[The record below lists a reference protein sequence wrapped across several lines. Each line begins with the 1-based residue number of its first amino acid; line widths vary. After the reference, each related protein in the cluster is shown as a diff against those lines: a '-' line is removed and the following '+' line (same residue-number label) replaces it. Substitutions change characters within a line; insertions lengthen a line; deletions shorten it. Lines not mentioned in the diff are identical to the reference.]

1 MHAESA
7 TGAWQR
13 YRYRHIVVDEAQ
25 DLAAAHWKMLR
36 AMVAPGPDDIFLVG
50 DTHQRIYD
58 NRVTLGSLGV
68 HIRGRSAKLTLSYRT
83 TREPSPLLGDL
94 PTAAGTR

>member
-1 MHAESA
+1 
-7 TGAWQR
+7 
-13 YRYRHIVVDEAQ
+13 
-25 DLAAAHWKMLR
+25 
-36 AMVAPGPDDIFLVG
+36 MVAAGPDDIFLVG

-83 TREPSPLLGDL
+83 TREILKSALGVLGDERYDDL
-94 PTAAGTR
+94 DGDEETLADYRSVQRAACEGVRAWV